1 MFDFNMI
8 LTALIELGRKTGQ
21 LTDTEVLQS
30 LDCLEAADLT
40 KAQAPW
46 LRPVLR
52 SSPVEPQFYR

>member
-30 LDCLEAADLT
+30 LDCWRLQT
-40 KAQAPW
+40 
-46 LRPVLR
+46 
-52 SSPVEPQFYR
+52 